1 MRQTRT
7 NSGPDSKGVV
17 RFGRWEFEG
26 ESYLY
31 VVVGCVAGVFVYAM
45 AAGQDTWLRLLL
57 SALPL
62 ALALAWIKTF
72 VLGKPPHYLGDQVER
87 WAVGPHFGIGYKCWS
102 CRRHPR
108 EIAQGEE

>member
-31 VVVGCVAGVFVYAM
+31 VVVGCVAGIFAYAM
-45 AAGQDTWLRLLL
+45 TASQPTWVRFLFGLFPL
-57 SALPL
+57 SA
-62 ALALAWIKTF
+62 ALVWIRTF

-87 WAVGPHFGIGYKCWS
+87 WIVGPHFGIGLRCWVG
-102 CRRHPR
+102 RQHPR
-108 EIAQGEE
+108 EACPRQD